1 MLQLLSC
8 SEECRFDQLVEGLD
22 SDSIAIINGLAGY
35 LFDRSADGIMVG
47 IVWRVSKDYRI
58 FLDDCSLSEV
68 EVVDCPAS
76 YVCWFFHE
84 LSES

>member
-8 SEECRFDQLVEGLD
+8 SEECKFDLIVEGLD
-22 SDSIAIINGLAGY
+22 SNSIAFIYGLAGY
-35 LFDRSADGIMVG
+35 LFDRSADGIMVW

-68 EVVDCPAS
+68 EVVDSPAS